1 MLDPGAGLSLLFA
14 GVKAMA
20 GSAVHEAPCIIG
32 PRITV
37 RGSLVGEEDVV
48 VQGRVEG
55 NISLTAHLLVAGPA
69 LVAADIEAESVEIH
83 GQVEGDVV
91 ATEGIILREGARVI
105 GNLRAPRVEIADGA
119 QFKGSVEMD
128 VPLPGAVLRQPR
140 AR

>member
-1 MLDPGAGLSLLFA
+1 
-14 GVKAMA
+14 MA
-20 GSAVHEAPCIIG
+20 TSAAHEAPCIIG

-37 RGSLVGEEDVV
+37 RGTLLGDEDVV
-48 VQGRVEG
+48 VHGRIEG
-55 NISLTAHLLVAGPA
+55 NISLTAHLIVAEAA
-69 LVAADIEAESVEIH
+69 LVAADIEADTVDIR

-91 ATEGIILREGARVI
+91 AVEGITLREGARVV

-128 VPLPGAVLRQPR
+128 VALPAGVLRQQQQQAR

>member
-1 MLDPGAGLSLLFA
+1 MVQSPVS
-14 GVKAMA
+14 
-20 GSAVHEAPCIIG
+20 EAPCTIG

-37 RGSLVGEEDVV
+37 RGSLVGDEDVV

-55 NISLTAHLLVAGPA
+55 NIALSANLHVAEPGLVT
-69 LVAADIEAESVEIH
+69 ADIEADSVDIR
-83 GQVEGDVV
+83 GQVEGDIV
-91 ATEGIILREGARVI
+91 AAEGITLREGARVV

-128 VPLPGAVLRQPR
+128 VPLPSGVLRHQR

>member
-1 MLDPGAGLSLLFA
+1 
-14 GVKAMA
+14 MA
-20 GSAVHEAPCIIG
+20 GSAVHEAPCVIG

-55 NISLTAHLLVAGPA
+55 SIALTAHLLIAGPA
-69 LVAADIEAESVEIH
+69 LVAADIEADSVEIH

-91 ATEGIILREGARVI
+91 AAEGITLREGARVV

-119 QFKGSVEMD
+119 QFKGAVEMD
-128 VPLPGAVLRQPR
+128 VPLPGNVLRQPR

>member
-1 MLDPGAGLSLLFA
+1 MVQSPA
-14 GVKAMA
+14 
-20 GSAVHEAPCIIG
+20 HETPCTIG

-48 VQGRVEG
+48 IQGRVEG
-55 NISLTAHLLVAGPA
+55 NIALSANLVVDGPA
-69 LVAADIEAESVEIH
+69 LVAADIEADSVDIR
-83 GQVEGDVV
+83 GQVEGDIV
-91 ATEGIILREGARVI
+91 ASEGIVLREGARVV

-128 VPLPGAVLRQPR
+128 VALPSSVLRHQR